1 MYAVIPFLQL
11 LLDLED
17 AHDRQMVADATLIDR
32 TLIGAI
38 GFDVAVSGVWFCE
51 EGQVQDACLLVGK
64 GSGVGENMVEN
75 RPFALILV
83 SARLEFGSTVDEVMT
98 AREKL
103 ELLGVGFS
111 IEITHNE
118 QVRVLSDGSHRI
130 RMCLQLLTDAHTQF
144 LTFAATS
151 FGGQMNHIDIEGVA
165 SCDGACD
172 VQNITCLVFLCLG
185 PNGLCFNRM
194 ERERRVE

>member
-17 AHDRQMVADATLIDR
+17 AYDGQVVADATLIDR

-51 EGQVQDACLLVGK
+51 EGQVQDACLLMGK
-64 GSGVGENMVEN
+64 GSSVGENMVEN

-98 AREKL
+98 AREKF

-111 IEITHNE
+111 IEITHYE
-118 QVRVLSDGSHRI
+118 EVGVLSDGSYRI
-130 RMCLQLLTDAHTQF
+130 RVCL
-144 LTFAATS
+144 
-151 FGGQMNHIDIEGVA
+151 
-165 SCDGACD
+165 
-172 VQNITCLVFLCLG
+172 
-185 PNGLCFNRM
+185 
-194 ERERRVE
+194 